1 MSILTETF
9 TLENG
14 IQIPKVGFGTWQI
27 PGGKTA
33 YDAVVSALK
42 TGYRHVDTA
51 QAYANESSVGKAIK
65 DSGIK
70 RENIFVTSKL
80 PAEIKTYDGALAAF
94 DKTMDN
100 LGLKYLDLY
109 LIHAPWPWGQI
120 GTDHDR
126 DNVETWKAMEKIY
139 QSGRVKAV
147 GVSNFNVHDLKNIME
162 KATVIPFV
170 DQIQYYVGYTEP
182 KITKFAQEQGM
193 LVEAYSPLATGDL
206 INNPKIKEMAAKYK
220 VSVAQLALRFCIEN
234 GVLPL
239 PKATSQAHIEANAQL
254 DFSISADDM
263 AILNSMPDAAPSHM
277 HNATQG

>member
-109 LIHAPWPWGQI
+109 LIHAPCHG
-120 GTDHDR
+120 
-126 DNVETWKAMEKIY
+126 
-139 QSGRVKAV
+139 VKL
-147 GVSNFNVHDLKNIME
+147 GPTM
-162 KATVIPFV
+162 TVIMLRLGKPW
-170 DQIQYYVGYTEP
+170 
-182 KITKFAQEQGM
+182 KKFIKVAVLKQ
-193 LVEAYSPLATGDL
+193 LVSL
-206 INNPKIKEMAAKYK
+206 ILM
-220 VSVAQLALRFCIEN
+220 
-234 GVLPL
+234 
-239 PKATSQAHIEANAQL
+239 
-254 DFSISADDM
+254 
-263 AILNSMPDAAPSHM
+263 SMI
-277 HNATQG
+277 

>member
-9 TLENG
+9 TLANKVE
-14 IQIPKVGFGTWQI
+14 IPKVGFGTWQI

-33 YDAVVSALK
+33 YDAVANALK
-42 TGYRHVDTA
+42 VGYRHIDTA

-70 RENIFVTSKL
+70 REDIFVTSKL

-109 LIHAPWPWGQI
+109 LIHAPWPWSQI

-139 QSGRVKAV
+139 QSGRVKSI
-147 GVSNFNVHDLKNIME
+147 GVSNFNVHDLKNILE
-162 KATVIPFV
+162 SATVTPFV

-206 INNPKIKEMAAKYK
+206 INNPKIQEMAAKYD
-220 VSVAQLALRFCIEN
+220 VSVAQLALRFVIEN

-239 PKATSQAHIEANAQL
+239 PKATSEEHIEANAQL
-254 DFSISADDM
+254 DFSISAEDM
-263 AILNSMPDAAPSHM
+263 NILNSMPDTAPSHT
-277 HNATQG
+277 HNGTQG